1 MNEILTANLKTD
13 QSDIAI
19 RPPAPLQVT
28 LTQHGLGLLT
38 MTAGGAVIF
47 SFWLDLVGVPI
58 RPWTVGPLL
67 VMLMG
72 GFGWN
77 FWQGV
82 KRGSYSTHGWDWGE
96 FWLFGLVLGGFLA
109 YGLALGGPSQLPVGT
124 TVDAVH
130 QYGLAAYINHS
141 GRLPI
146 HALDQRLN
154 LQDGLEYPPAF
165 VILVSLLSQST
176 GFDALNLL
184 HPIVALMV
192 AIAAGATFGTVSL
205 LLRGRVWQLAGAA
218 IAAGSVFLPYA
229 YTFGSFVSE
238 TYYAQVTAEALLM
251 LSLFFLLT
259 WRLQGD
265 TPALVLFGLAVSAL
279 FIAYPTLALIPLATF
294 GLAVVFSQQT
304 GVGPPARYGRL
315 LTLAKLYLPVGLLAI
330 LFLKDRWQTGFG
342 TLGNEG
348 EVLPPDLS
356 RYGWPIVVL
365 AAIGLLTTLS
375 SQNVLPRLVALFVGW
390 LALEG
395 VGLWLLKVLANSG
408 SYYAVYKLFYPA
420 VYLWPILAV
429 IGLDWLLRWL
439 IQRVPLP
446 LRWPGVIN
454 LLVGIIIFGA
464 FLVATWITHPQPE
477 RVLAPITQPDVEVAH
492 WMQSHLKLSEYNVG
506 YNVTSDAV
514 AYWLQVGLFKQPR
527 DVHSNDLLH
536 GEPLGFE
543 GWFYAPTSPQYL
555 FTDNLP
561 KLALDERS
569 QVLFQSGNAAVLTRT
584 PAYLQS
590 LATRPSLAIQYKM
603 ELAGNVL
610 SLKSE
615 ATMSSEITDWL
626 GIGFEIEADDGH
638 AVYTLVAAAEQG
650 RTKQQFLGET
660 ITLPKLEV
668 KEFYSNNNFPPAPVA
683 AAPLGAGRY
692 SIFVVLQ
699 KAGVTAER
707 RKLLDFESDAAGHL
721 SFDPAQHIIMG
732 QFLFEGEPAQ
742 VLPTL
747 PPLDFKLTASQLRL
761 NGLVL
766 PDQAAVSSLVTVT
779 TQWQN
784 LTATSHNYRLQ
795 WVWLKAD
802 GGVAGQTEALPQN
815 GLYPTWL
822 WSTSRPIIVKQS
834 LKMPDQPGRY
844 QLAIALLDINTG
856 EKSELLST
864 GGFITVR

>member
-1 MNEILTANLKTD
+1 M
-13 QSDIAI
+13 
-19 RPPAPLQVT
+19 V
-28 LTQHGLGLLT
+28 
-38 MTAGGAVIF
+38 AGGAIVF
-47 SFWLDLVGVPI
+47 SFLLDLVGLPL
-58 RPWTVGPLL
+58 RPWMVGPLL
-67 VMLMG
+67 LLVVAA
-72 GFGWN
+72 FGWN

-82 KRGSYSTHGWDWGE
+82 RRGSYGRNGWDWAE
-96 FWLFGLVLGGFLA
+96 CLLFTLVVGGLLA
-109 YGLALGGPSQLPVGT
+109 YGLGLGGPGELPVGT

-130 QYGLAAYINHS
+130 QYGLTAYINQS

-176 GFDALNLL
+176 GFDPINLL
-184 HPIVALMV
+184 HPVAALMA
-192 AIAAGATFGTVSL
+192 AIAAGATFAIVSL
-205 LLRGRVWQLAGAA
+205 LLRGRLWRLAGAGL
-218 IAAGSVFLPYA
+218 AAGSVVLPYA

-265 TPALVLFGLAVSAL
+265 TPALILFGLAVSAL
-279 FIAYPTLALIPLATF
+279 FIAYPTLALIPLAAF
-294 GLAVVFSQQT
+294 GLAIVFSQQA
-304 GVGPPARYGRL
+304 GNELSIKNNRASADPPAKYRRL
-315 LTLAKLYLPVGLLAI
+315 LTLATIYIPVGLLAI

-356 RYGWPIVVL
+356 RYGWPVVIL
-365 AAIGLLTTLS
+365 AAVGQLTTLFE
-375 SQNVLPRLVALFVGW
+375 QNVLPRLVALFGGL

-395 VGLWLLKVLANSG
+395 AGLWLLKVLASSG
-408 SYYAVYKLFYPA
+408 SYYAVFKLFYPA

-439 IQRVPLP
+439 VKRIN
-446 LRWPGVIN
+446 LRRLYWVGAIN
-454 LLVGIIIFGA
+454 LLSGMIIFGA
-464 FLVATWITHPQPE
+464 FLATTWIAHPQPE
-477 RVLAPITQPDVEVAH
+477 RAFAPITQPDVEVAQ
-492 WMQSHLKLSEYNVG
+492 WMRSNLKLSEYNVG
-506 YNVTSDAV
+506 YNVTSGASS
-514 AYWLQVGLFKQPR
+514 YWLQVGLFKQPR
-527 DVHSNDLLH
+527 GVHSNDLLH

-543 GWFYAPTSPQYL
+543 GWFYAPNSPQYL
-555 FTDNLP
+555 FTDDLP
-561 KLALDERS
+561 KLALDERC
-569 QVLFQSGNAAVLTRT
+569 QVLFRSGNAAVLTRT

-590 LATRPSLAIQYKM
+590 LATRPNLAIQYKM

-615 ATMSSEITDWL
+615 ATMSPEITEWL
-626 GIGFEIEADDGH
+626 SVGLEIAADDGH
-638 AVYTLVAAAEQG
+638 AVYTLAAPAEQG

-668 KEFYSNNNFPPAPVA
+668 KEFYSNNNFPSAPVA

-747 PPLDFKLTASQLRL
+747 PPLDFKLAASQLRL
-761 NGLVL
+761 DGLVL
-766 PDQAAVSSLVTVT
+766 PDKAAVSSPVTVP

-856 EKSELLST
+856 EKSELLPT
-864 GGFITVR
+864 GSFITAT